1 MAKSGRWQPLAGD
14 RLAKHRV
21 IRTQWFQDKPD
32 QWSSSQSSRF
42 RLRAGTEGSEPRADP
57 ACERNPKAGM
67 SKITVFRV
75 KFYDGRTNEFFY
87 SSHVATREGA
97 KIMAAVVIE
106 ETATQIDSSQLEP
119 GEQWTPPGF
128 KPHLRGGF
136 QPTVTT

>member
-87 SSHVATREGA
+87 SSHVATREWRPSLSKRRRPRSILRSLSPENNGRLPA
-97 KIMAAVVIE
+97 SSHTSAA
-106 ETATQIDSSQLEP
+106 AFS
-119 GEQWTPPGF
+119 
-128 KPHLRGGF
+128 RR
-136 QPTVTT
+136 